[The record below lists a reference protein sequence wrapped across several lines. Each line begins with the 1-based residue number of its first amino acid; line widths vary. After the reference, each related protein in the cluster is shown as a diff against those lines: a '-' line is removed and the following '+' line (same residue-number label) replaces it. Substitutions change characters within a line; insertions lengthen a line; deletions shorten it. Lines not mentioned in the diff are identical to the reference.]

1 MVVINTPSRCI
12 YGSIQEILFM
22 KKQSMLHIA
31 GLAAVTLLAGCNW
44 CCNKSEDKK
53 DSHQVAQ
60 NEQPP
65 VENVQVAQTEAAPLA
80 ADVVAPAADAAA
92 VPAAAEAPV
101 AVADVK

>member
-12 YGSIQEILFM
+12 YGSIQEISFM

-44 CCNKSEDKK
+44 CCSKDDKAK
-53 DSHQVAQ
+53 DTTHKVAE

-65 VENVQVAQTEAAPLA
+65 VENVQVAQAEVAPLA
-80 ADVVAPAADAAA
+80 ADVVAPAADVAAA
-92 VPAAAEAPV
+92 ATEAPA